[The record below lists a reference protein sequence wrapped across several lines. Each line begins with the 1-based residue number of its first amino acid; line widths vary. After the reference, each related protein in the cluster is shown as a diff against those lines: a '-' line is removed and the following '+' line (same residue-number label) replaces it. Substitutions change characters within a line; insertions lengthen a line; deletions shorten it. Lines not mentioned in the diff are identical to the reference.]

1 MGVAN
6 WILLLF
12 THPNDFRYLL
22 QFSIYHEQKRDIT
35 SMKEHPTSG
44 WDRESMRRCWHFL
57 DLTSRSFSAV
67 IKELEGDLARTICIF
82 YLVLRGLDTIE
93 DDMTIPDEVKQPIL
107 RSFHKHTVTPGWR
120 FTGCGPN
127 EKDRQLLI
135 EYDTVVGEVN
145 LLAPH
150 YRDVII
156 NICEK
161 MQTGMADYAHAAYV
175 GGGTVYLLTIAEY
188 DLYCHYVAGLVGE
201 GLSGIFGVSGKE
213 VPWIGDQL
221 ELSNSMGLLLQKT
234 NIIRDYRED
243 VEERRFF
250 WPKEIWGSK
259 LYGFNEMRE
268 MYEAIDADGGR
279 GTSEKGRKA
288 MYAQSAMILDAL
300 RHATDALDYLKILK
314 NQSVFN
320 FCAIPATMAIATLEL
335 CHMNPEM
342 FLRNIKIRKA
352 EAAKLIMRS
361 TNPRDVGLI
370 FCEYA
375 RKIHAKTLV
384 SDPSFLKI
392 SVACGKI
399 EQWLEHQYPSFVQLS
414 DGRQTLNTYDPRAL
428 IVQLE
433 TERDLELTKKKR
445 VEEIRARISA
455 NGSSNGTLDTTATQT
470 DGGMWEAVLYMG
482 GALLLVTL
490 FCGAGIWLM
499 LKWADSPVVGSS
511 SHTARVE
518 L

>member
-1 MGVAN
+1 
-6 WILLLF
+6 
-12 THPNDFRYLL
+12 
-22 QFSIYHEQKRDIT
+22 
-35 SMKEHPTSG
+35 
-44 WDRESMRRCWHFL
+44 
-57 DLTSRSFSAV
+57 
-67 IKELEGDLARTICIF
+67 
-82 YLVLRGLDTIE
+82 
-93 DDMTIPDEVKQPIL
+93 
-107 RSFHKHTVTPGWR
+107 
-120 FTGCGPN
+120 
-127 EKDRQLLI
+127 
-135 EYDTVVGEVN
+135 
-145 LLAPH
+145 
-150 YRDVII
+150 
-156 NICEK
+156 

-352 EAAKLIMRS
+352 EAAK
-361 TNPRDVGLI
+361 VG
-370 FCEYA
+370 
-375 RKIHAKTLV
+375 V
-384 SDPSFLKI
+384 S
-392 SVACGKI
+392 
-399 EQWLEHQYPSFVQLS
+399 
-414 DGRQTLNTYDPRAL
+414 N
-428 IVQLE
+428 
-433 TERDLELTKKKR
+433 
-445 VEEIRARISA
+445 
-455 NGSSNGTLDTTATQT
+455 
-470 DGGMWEAVLYMG
+470 
-482 GALLLVTL
+482 
-490 FCGAGIWLM
+490 
-499 LKWADSPVVGSS
+499 
-511 SHTARVE
+511 
-518 L
+518 